1 MEVINSANHGPET
14 GPTRDVILNTFPD
27 LSPTLHRFKLV
38 YGEWQ
43 ETVRLYAHF
52 AFIALAFFPFPFIA
66 FFAAFIAFMRLFIAF
81 GASSSTTAAFI
92 AFMRFIAAILFKQLQ
107 RIRPP
112 SEL

>member
-14 GPTRDVILNTFPD
+14 GPTRDVILNSFTD

-52 AFIALAFFPFPFIA
+52 AFIAFPFIA

-81 GASSSTTAAFI
+81 GASSSTAAAFI
-92 AFMRFIAAILFKQLQ
+92 AFMRFIAAILFKATAKNQT
-107 RIRPP
+107 
-112 SEL
+112 SK